1 MFSSNLAYKTDS
13 YLKKLISSSS
23 LVQFASQNSLAV
35 KRIHNIIFCWNVNT
49 SCVFSY
55 SKFFVVESFVTA
67 FLYHCPNFVD
77 WERFFLLWGWGRFLC
92 LCFWFFISLSK
103 LCRLGKNFFLWGWGR
118 FLCLCFWF
126 FLPFFELDQDP
137 SNLFHVKMRL
147 WYSILQ
153 YIFSVISEA
162 PSKCSNSG
170 RWQHFPRLYRYSI
183 GHAGFTRQ
191 KVVPSIFILIIL
203 QEVVPHFI

>member
-77 WERFFLLWGWGRFLC
+77 WERIFFYCGGGGGFYVYVSDFLYHC
-92 LCFWFFISLSK
+92 PNFVDWERIFFVGVGEVFMFMFLIFSTFFWVRPGPK
-103 LCRLGKNFFLWGWGR
+103 Q
-118 FLCLCFWF
+118 
-126 FLPFFELDQDP
+126 PFSCQNAPL
-137 SNLFHVKMRL
+137 
-147 WYSILQ
+147 IQ
-153 YIFSVISEA
+153 YITV
-162 PSKCSNSG
+162 
-170 RWQHFPRLYRYSI
+170 Y
-183 GHAGFTRQ
+183 
-191 KVVPSIFILIIL
+191 IFGN
-203 QEVVPHFI
+203 FWGTY